1 MNMKIYLIKLN
12 YITKLL
18 MYIAIF
24 ETQHNPWKA
33 KIGAIVDRWSLFRG
47 SLYYGVFVGRRGGHY
62 TERVVRSD
70 LTEVGN
76 IKNDLDGIKMF
87 YPGKKSTMG
96 KASIP

>member
-1 MNMKIYLIKLN
+1 MNKDYPWNPKIV
-12 YITKLL
+12 
-18 MYIAIF
+18 
-24 ETQHNPWKA
+24 
-33 KIGAIVDRWSLFRG
+33 GVVDRWSLFRG

>member
-1 MNMKIYLIKLN
+1 MKMKINLIKPN

-33 KIGAIVDRWSLFRG
+33 KIGAIVDSWSLFRG
-47 SLYYGVFVGRRGGHY
+47 SLYYGVFVGRRGGHFS
-62 TERVVRSD
+62 ERVEESD

-76 IKNDLDGIKMF
+76 IKND
-87 YPGKKSTMG
+87 
-96 KASIP
+96 

>member
-1 MNMKIYLIKLN
+1 MKMKINLIKLN

-33 KIGAIVDRWSLFRG
+33 KIGAIVDSWSLFRG

-62 TERVVRSD
+62 TERAVRSD
-70 LTEVGN
+70 LTDVGI
-76 IKNDLDGIKMF
+76 IKNDLD
-87 YPGKKSTMG
+87 
-96 KASIP
+96 AND